1 MKITARSIAYGG
13 EGVGLTDSGKVCFV
27 RGLLPGETAE
37 VRITEEKKR
46 FARGVIG
53 ELLSTVPER
62 VAPVCPH
69 AGECPGCVY
78 QHCTYETELA
88 WKQRQFEY
96 FLRDFPGE
104 RFPIFP
110 SPARLGWRNRIKFHC
125 EKEKHGYL
133 GWDNTTLV
141 PVERCLL
148 AVPAIN
154 EFLEH
159 APLPADGTLLLR
171 SCADRTGIVGEKEE
185 TLLAEELPAGGR
197 FAVPASGF
205 FQTNLP
211 VASELVSRVTAELE
225 NRKVRTL
232 LELFCG
238 AGVFSIAAAK
248 IMPELRST
256 GVELSP
262 LSVAAAKLNAR
273 SAGVEKRCSFR
284 ASDALKFPA
293 GRPDA
298 VLLDPPRTGVVPKL
312 LDRLLDCA
320 PGLILYVSC
329 APDTLRRDLKI
340 LAGKYEVLSAGA
352 LDMFPCTAHFET
364 FTVLTLSKSP
374 SRYIL

>member
-13 EGVGLTDSGKVCFV
+13 EGVGLTDQGKVCFV

-37 VRITEEKKR
+37 VTITEDKKR
-46 FARGVIG
+46 FARGEI
-53 ELLSTVPER
+53 EKLLSTVPER
-62 VAPVCPH
+62 IVPACPH
-69 AGECPGCVY
+69 AGVCPGCVY

-88 WKQRQFEY
+88 WKQKQFEY

-104 RFPIFP
+104 RLPAFP
-110 SPARLGWRNRIKFHC
+110 SPARLGWRNKIKFRC
-125 EKEKHGYL
+125 EGGKHGYR
-133 GWDNTTLV
+133 GWDNTTLL

-148 AVPAIN
+148 AVPAID
-154 EFLEH
+154 EFLKH
-159 APLPADGTLLLR
+159 APLPADGPLLLR

-185 TLLAEELPAGGR
+185 TLLYEELPPWGR

-225 NRKVRTL
+225 RRKVRTL

-238 AGVFSIAAAK
+238 VGVFSIAAAK
-248 IMPELRST
+248 VLPELRSF
-256 GVELSP
+256 GVELSRP
-262 LSVAAAKLNAR
+262 AVAAAGLNAKA
-273 SAGVEKRCSFR
+273 AGVEKRCSFQ

-293 GRPDA
+293 NRPDA
-298 VLLDPPRTGVVPKL
+298 VLLDPPRTGAAPKL
-312 LDRLLDCA
+312 LKKLLDCA
-320 PGLILYVSC
+320 PELILYVSC

-340 LAGKYEVLSAGA
+340 LEEKYKVLSAGA

-364 FTVLTLSKSP
+364 FTVLTLSKSL
-374 SRYIL
+374 S

>member
-37 VRITEEKKR
+37 VRITEDKKR
-46 FARGVIG
+46 FARGEIE

-62 VAPVCPH
+62 ITPSCPH
-69 AGECPGCVY
+69 AGVCPGCVY
-78 QHCTYETELA
+78 QHCAYETELA

-104 RFPIFP
+104 RLPIFP
-110 SPARLGWRNRIKFHC
+110 SPARLGWRNKIKFRC
-125 EKEKHGYL
+125 EGGKHGYR
-133 GWDNTTLV
+133 GWDNTSFV

-148 AVPAIN
+148 AVPAIA

-159 APLPADGTLLLR
+159 APLPADGVVLLR
-171 SCADRTGIVGEKEE
+171 SCAGRTGIVGEKEE
-185 TLLAEELPAGGR
+185 TLLYEKLPPWGR
-197 FAVPASGF
+197 FAVPAPGF

-225 NRKVRTL
+225 RRQVRRL

-248 IMPELRST
+248 VLPELRSF
-256 GVELSP
+256 GVELSRP
-262 LSVAAAKLNAR
+262 AVAAAKLNAEA
-273 SAGVEKRCSFR
+273 AGVEKRCSFQ

-293 GRPDA
+293 TRPDA
-298 VLLDPPRTGVVPKL
+298 VLLDPPRTGAAPKL
-312 LDRLLDCA
+312 LKKLLDCA

-340 LAGKYEVLSAGA
+340 LETKYELLSAGA

-364 FTVLTLSKSP
+364 FTVLALSKS
-374 SRYIL
+374 LF